1 VTPVAA
7 ILARRPSLRLR
18 GWLTPGDGRCKEVV
32 GSSSDGYMPTTVK
45 DAAEEN
51 LKTGRHVVI
60 LQRIFSCGVE

>member
-1 VTPVAA
+1 
-7 ILARRPSLRLR
+7 
-18 GWLTPGDGRCKEVV
+18 
-32 GSSSDGYMPTTVK
+32 MPTTVK